1 VVVFMLRLLQRL
13 TVVRFLIAKLHRASK
28 QVRTAVRATCKDVD
42 RHHTLQMSAALSYYY
57 ALALFPALIFLSA
70 VVTYIPIP
78 NLFDQALYLISQI
91 VPADSMDLVRKVLSD
106 VISPNRG
113 AFLSFGL
120 IVTLWSMSTGFAA
133 AIEAL
138 NISYDVEEARPF
150 WKTWPLAVG
159 LAFLTGF
166 LLLVALA
173 VMIAGPYCGVW
184 LCTKLH
190 LSRIVAAVWPFIHWT
205 VAIGFNVLAV
215 EALYYLAP
223 NVKQRFKATLPG
235 AVLAVACWLLLS
247 YGLGVYFRRFAYLN
261 KVYGSLGAVVGL
273 MIWLNGNQF
282 VMLVGAQLNAE
293 LARQSKLGAIQ
304 QEEVLPPITPRG
316 IAA

>member
-1 VVVFMLRLLQRL
+1 MFRLLQEL
-13 TVVRFLIAKLHRASK
+13 IPVRFLIANLRRIRIQVK
-28 QVRTAVRATCKDVD
+28 QVRRAVKATLKDVD
-42 RHHTLQMSAALSYYY
+42 RHHTLQMSAALAYYY
-57 ALALFPALIFLSA
+57 FLAVFPALIFLSA

-78 NLFDQALYLISQI
+78 NLFDQAMYLIAQI

-120 IVTLWSMSTGFAA
+120 IFTLWAMSSGFAA

-173 VMIAGPYCGVW
+173 VMIAGPQFGIW
-184 LCTKLH
+184 LCARLH
-190 LSRIVAAVWPFIHWT
+190 LSRVFAAVWPFIHWT
-205 VAIGFNVLAV
+205 VGIGFNVLAV
-215 EALYYLAP
+215 EFLYYLAP
-223 NVKQRFKATLPG
+223 NVKQRFKSTLPG
-235 AVLAVACWLLLS
+235 AVLSVACWLLLS
-247 YGLGVYFRRFAYLN
+247 YALGVYFREFAGLN
-261 KVYGSLGAVVGL
+261 KTYGTLGAVAGL
-273 MIWLNGNQF
+273 MIWLNWNQF
-282 VMLVGAQLNAE
+282 VMLVGAELNAE
-293 LARQSKLGAIQ
+293 LAKQSKLGAIQ
-304 QEEVLPPITPRG
+304 QQEILPPMAHG

>member
-1 VVVFMLRLLQRL
+1 MLRLLQQL
-13 TVVRFLIAKLHRASK
+13 TAVRFLIAKLHRISK
-28 QVRTAVRATCKDVD
+28 QVRAAVKATCKDVD

-57 ALALFPALIFLSA
+57 VLALFPGLIFLSA

-78 NLFDQALYLISQI
+78 NLFDQALYLIGQI
-91 VPADSMDLVRKVLSD
+91 VPADNMDLVRKVLSD

-113 AFLSFGL
+113 VFLSFGL
-120 IVTLWSMSTGFAA
+120 VITLWSMSSGFVA

-138 NISYDVEEARPF
+138 NISYDVQEARPF

-159 LAFLTGF
+159 LAFLAGC

-173 VMIAGPYCGVW
+173 MMIAGPHFGVW

-190 LSRIVAAVWPFIHWT
+190 LSRLVAAVWPFIHWT
-205 VAIGFNVLAV
+205 VAIGFNVLAIEV
-215 EALYYLAP
+215 LYYLAP

-235 AVLAVACWLLLS
+235 ALLAVACWLLLS
-247 YGLGVYFRRFAYLN
+247 YGLGIYFRQFASLN
-261 KVYGSLGAVVGL
+261 KIYGSLSAVVGL
-273 MIWLNGNQF
+273 MIWLYWNQF
-282 VMLVGAQLNAE
+282 VMLIGAELNAE
-293 LARQSKLGAIQ
+293 LAKHSKLGAIQ
-304 QEEVLPPITPRG
+304 QQEPLPPMATHG